1 MSTLVIAGARVWTDD
16 GAGSIR
22 QFWNVTL
29 PMLSPTLFFNLI
41 MATIASLQV
50 FAAAFVLTAGGPS
63 NSTLFY
69 VYYLFNRAFVYFN
82 MGYASAMA
90 WLLFLIALALTLA
103 QLWLGK
109 RWVHYG

>member
-1 MSTLVIAGARVWTDD
+1 
-16 GAGSIR
+16 
-22 QFWNVTL
+22 
-29 PMLSPTLFFNLI
+29 FFNMI
-41 MATIASLQV
+41 MLTIGSFQV
-50 FAAAFVLTAGGPS
+50 FAAAFVLTGGGPS

-90 WLLFLIALALTLA
+90 WLLFAIILTLTLF
-103 QLWLGK
+103 QMKMSK